1 MTVVSTQ
8 DFVAN
13 HNRYFDL
20 AIDEQVVVKHGDHT
34 FNIVCNFEPP
44 QKVLQ
49 PDDDLRRSI
58 SMDEFKIKALEMVER
73 VHHKFYGNE
82 RQVCPRNV

>member
-20 AIDEQVVVKHGDHT
+20 AMDEQVFVKRGDYT

-49 PDDDLRRSI
+49 PDDDLRNAI
-58 SMDEFKIKALEMVER
+58 TIDELRESTHEHIRKLFSKK
-73 VHHKFYGNE
+73 
-82 RQVCPRNV
+82 

>member
-20 AIDEQVVVKHGDHT
+20 AIDEPVAVKRGNYM

-44 QKVLQ
+44 QKILQ
-49 PDDDLRRSI
+49 PDDDLRRAI
-58 SMDEFKIKALEMVER
+58 SMDEFKER
-73 VHHKFYGNE
+73 VLVMVDKLDKKHARK
-82 RQVCPRNV
+82 

>member
-20 AIDEQVVVKHGDHT
+20 AIDEQVVVKHGNYR
-34 FNIVCNFEPP
+34 FNIVCDIEPP
-44 QKVLQ
+44 QKILQ
-49 PDDDLRRSI
+49 PDENLCRAITAEELVKGIHEDIRR
-58 SMDEFKIKALEMVER
+58 
-73 VHHKFYGNE
+73 KFAS
-82 RQVCPRNV
+82 RA